1 MISLHE
7 LHFRSVAKPS
17 PFSRMRRKTYLVQ
30 DTHYGP
36 GRLQLR
42 NSGRT
47 CDQPSLGT
55 HRCLELAY
63 SKSFWRALP
72 FRGGKFCG
80 TYRPLHPAPLSCPS
94 AHTQIPHFTSLVGY
108 ILELSPPSSL
118 REQASRVACPGC
130 LASRTHQRNRETQLA
145 IRRERTACDELR
157 VTAEDDGCT
166 GRTIVAIRNGNGMSR
181 TSS

>member
-17 PFSRMRRKTYLVQ
+17 PFSRMRSKTYLVQ

-36 GRLQLR
+36 GRLQPR

-55 HRCLELAY
+55 HRCLELAC

-108 ILELSPPSSL
+108 PP
-118 REQASRVACPGC
+118 GT
-130 LASRTHQRNRETQLA
+130 LASLVPPRASITCGLPWMPCLPDAPAEQRDAAGYPAREECL
-145 IRRERTACDELR
+145 RRTACDR
-157 VTAEDDGCT
+157 RRRRMHGPDNCCH
-166 GRTIVAIRNGNGMSR
+166 S
-181 TSS
+181 